1 MTADIKIVVSDE
13 ERAMYAV
20 MQAIF
25 ESGIPISFKGS
36 MVMKAFLIEA
46 GYQGGVRH
54 TKDID
59 GNWNTGYPPTS
70 RQVADSIQRVLDESR
85 MKDLQV
91 RLFREYGEKRSVGIE
106 VLDRTAG
113 RPVFGMDID
122 VNRMKPRTQLY
133 EVGGIRFCGVVPMQ
147 MIADKVASISS
158 DRVFRRI
165 KDVVDLYYLSQ
176 VVLPDREYLDRTLNE
191 NGRKLGTFDGFFRRK
206 SDVRHAYEKF
216 RFEGGVEK
224 PDFEEVYGR
233 AASFLIGLYPEELKP
248 FAEDSISALVHE
260 RKSKE

>member
-1 MTADIKIVVSDE
+1 MTADAKIVISDE
-13 ERAMYAV
+13 EKTMYAV
-20 MQAIF
+20 MQTIF

-70 RQVADSIQRVLDESR
+70 RQVADSIQRVLDESG

-91 RLFREYGEKRSVGIE
+91 RLFREYGEKRSVGI
-106 VLDRTAG
+106 
-113 RPVFGMDID
+113 
-122 VNRMKPRTQLY
+122 

-248 FAEDSISALVHE
+248 FAEDSISAPAHE
-260 RKSKE
+260 GKSKE